1 MKEHVC
7 VVAGIIGGTA
17 VKLLGGF
24 DYSLMA
30 MFTLMLIDIIL
41 GFISAAVF
49 KLSKYGNGV
58 SSEALAKGAL
68 RKCSMLCIIIIG
80 TIIDNLFGM
89 DYVRNATVFYFIAT
103 EGISILEHLI
113 DMNVRVPQFI
123 IRILDSMEKKY
134 DDAEE
139 DNNETD

>member
-1 MKEHVC
+1 MKEHIC
-7 VVAGIIGGTA
+7 VVVGIIGGTA

-24 DYSLMA
+24 DYSLIA

-49 KLSKYGNGV
+49 KTSKYGNGV
-58 SSEALAKGAL
+58 SSEALTKGAL

-89 DYVRNATVFYFIAT
+89 DYVRNAVVFYIIAT
-103 EGISILEHLI
+103 EGISILERLI
-113 DMNVRVPQFI
+113 NMDVRVPQFI
-123 IRILDSMEKKY
+123 VRILDSMEKKY

-139 DNNETD
+139 KDNETD

>member
-1 MKEHVC
+1 
-7 VVAGIIGGTA
+7 
-17 VKLLGGF
+17 
-24 DYSLMA
+24 
-30 MFTLMLIDIIL
+30 MLIDIIL

-89 DYVRNATVFYFIAT
+89 DYVRNAIVFYFIAT

-113 DMNVRVPQFI
+113 DMDFI
-123 IRILDSMEKKY
+123 VKILDSMEKKY
-134 DDAEE
+134 NDAE
-139 DNNETD
+139 DGNNETD

>member
-80 TIIDNLFGM
+80 TIID
-89 DYVRNATVFYFIAT
+89 VRY
-103 EGISILEHLI
+103 GL
-113 DMNVRVPQFI
+113 R
-123 IRILDSMEKKY
+123 
-134 DDAEE
+134 
-139 DNNETD
+139 

>member
-1 MKEHVC
+1 MKEHIC

-68 RKCSMLCIIIIG
+68 SSMLCIIIIG

-89 DYVRNATVFYFIAT
+89 DYVRNAIVFYFIAT

-113 DMNVRVPQFI
+113 DMDVRVPYFI
-123 IRILDSMEKKY
+123 VKILDSMEKKY
-134 DDAEE
+134 NDAE
-139 DNNETD
+139 DGNNETD

>member
-58 SSEALAKGAL
+58 SSEA
-68 RKCSMLCIIIIG
+68 IF
-80 TIIDNLFGM
+80 T
-89 DYVRNATVFYFIAT
+89 
-103 EGISILEHLI
+103 
-113 DMNVRVPQFI
+113 
-123 IRILDSMEKKY
+123 
-134 DDAEE
+134 
-139 DNNETD
+139 

>member
-24 DYSLMA
+24 DYSLIA
-30 MFTLMLIDIIL
+30 MLTLMLIDILL
-41 GFISAAVF
+41 GFVSAAVF
-49 KLSKYGNGV
+49 KTSKYGNGV
-58 SSEALAKGAL
+58 SSNALLKGAL

-80 TIIDNLFGM
+80 TIIDDLFGM
-89 DYVRNATVFYFIAT
+89 DYVRNAIVFYFIAT

-113 DMNVRVPQFI
+113 DMDVKVPQFI

-134 DDAEE
+134 NDAEE